1 VDAEGIQDLFQ
12 ELGPVRVRRMFGGR
26 GLYCDDRIFGIEAD
40 DEIYLKTDET
50 TRSAFEQA
58 GSRPFT
64 YRRDDGRSV
73 ATSYWL
79 LPSEAADDP
88 SAAARWAR
96 MALDASRRAA
106 ASKPARKR
114 RQGPSEI
121 GP

>member
-1 VDAEGIQDLFQ
+1 MDSESIQDLFQ
-12 ELGPVRVRRMFGGR
+12 DIGPVRVRRMFGGR
-26 GLYCDDRIFGIEAD
+26 GLYCGDRIFGIEAG

-50 TRSAFEQA
+50 TRPAFEAA

-64 YRRDDGRSV
+64 YRKDDGRSV

-88 SAAARWAR
+88 SAAAHWAR

-114 RQGPSEI
+114 RRE
-121 GP
+121 